1 MAELLKTVTLKFKR
15 SFSPDIVGYKLY
27 VKPAPDPVDRISSQV
42 FDLGNPPADADDMIS
57 VDIASLPDA
66 MTMDGVYNLG
76 VAAIDDAGNESSL
89 LTEGL
94 ENIALDF
101 VAPDPPTSA
110 TVIYS

>member
-1 MAELLKTVTLKFKR
+1 MAELLKTVTLKFKE
-15 SFSPDIVGYKLY
+15 SFSPDVVGYKLY
-27 VKPAPDPVDRISSQV
+27 VGPAPDPVDRRTAQV
-42 FDLGNPPADADDMIS
+42 FDLGKPDADADNMIS
-57 VDIASLPDA
+57 IDIASLPDA
-66 MTMDGVYNLG
+66 MTMDGTYNLG

-94 ENIALDF
+94 ENVALDF